1 MLTLVNEIL
10 TRCVSRRI
18 FCDGGLVDL
27 LLEDGRLVVDVLDV
41 GDDDRRRRLLGN
53 ARVLHDQVKGQT
65 LLLQLLEVDG

>member
-1 MLTLVNEIL
+1 MNEIL
-10 TRCVSRRI
+10 TRCVGRRI

-41 GDDDRRRRLLGN
+41 GDDDRGRRLLGN
-53 ARVLHDQVKGQT
+53 ARVLHDQVEGQT